1 MKTISPKTYSAKPG
15 EIQRDWMIV
24 DAEGQTLGR
33 LATRIADE
41 LRGKNKPQYT
51 PHVDT
56 GNFVIV
62 VNAEKI
68 QVTGKKLDTK
78 MVRWHTGYPGGL
90 KERTLRQQL
99 ERRPTELVAPE
110 LDHVNVTL
118 VQPVLMATGFWAE
131 MSDAEGYL
139 EKATELGPLTGSMG
153 FVAPDAAVPAYD
165 RFVADGPVL
174 VSTL

>member
-1 MKTISPKTYSAKPG
+1 MKTTSPKTYSAKPG

-78 MVRWHTGYPGGL
+78 MVRWHSGYPGGL

-99 ERRPTELVAPE
+99 ERRPTEVIRKAVKGMLPKNRLAAAQLTKLKVYAGPDHPHAAQAPK
-110 LDHVNVTL
+110 N
-118 VQPVLMATGFWAE
+118 
-131 MSDAEGYL
+131 L
-139 EKATELGPLTGSMG
+139 EI
-153 FVAPDAAVPAYD
+153 
-165 RFVADGPVL
+165 
-174 VSTL
+174 